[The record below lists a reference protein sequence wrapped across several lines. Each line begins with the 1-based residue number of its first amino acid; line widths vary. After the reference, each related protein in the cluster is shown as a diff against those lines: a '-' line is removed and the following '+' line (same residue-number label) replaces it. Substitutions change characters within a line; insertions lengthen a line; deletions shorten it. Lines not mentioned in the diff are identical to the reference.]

1 MALAAPKVL
10 AEFATVMRRIMTPTA
25 RIAAT
30 SEAMKTKSTAAT
42 NHVATSARTTSTT
55 DMPTDAMTMVRST
68 DQSDIRPPIVL
79 PTIPPRPKAKSATG
93 TNRSGCP
100 ATSVMSGA
108 TYEYIANMPPKPID
122 PR

>member
-1 MALAAPKVL
+1 
-10 AEFATVMRRIMTPTA
+10 
-25 RIAAT
+25 
-30 SEAMKTKSTAAT
+30 
-42 NHVATSARTTSTT
+42 
-55 DMPTDAMTMVRST
+55 MPTDAMTMVRST

-122 PR
+122 PAMNVSATCIDPKARNSCITEFASACTIRGTKTAIIASAPSATTATNQ